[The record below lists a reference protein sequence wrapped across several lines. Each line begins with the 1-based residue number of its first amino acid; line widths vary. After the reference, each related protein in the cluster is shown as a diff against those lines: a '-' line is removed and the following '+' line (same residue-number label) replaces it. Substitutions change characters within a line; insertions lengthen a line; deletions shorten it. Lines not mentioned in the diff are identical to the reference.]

1 MCDVKKYEKIYEE
14 IKCLEPEDTLQLTL
28 EADSEEQREFY
39 QMVGDFLLQKRQ
51 KQVIARNYFKRKN
64 ISFWVELM
72 ELVNLISDKLRN
84 QQHLYLPD

>member
-39 QMVGDFLLQKRQ
+39 QMVGGFFASKKAKTGNCEEFILNEK
-51 KQVIARNYFKRKN
+51 IYCFGW
-64 ISFWVELM
+64 S
-72 ELVNLISDKLRN
+72 
-84 QQHLYLPD
+84 

>member
-14 IKCLEPEDTLQLTL
+14 IKCLEPEDT

-51 KQVIARNYFKRKN
+51 KQVIARNLF
-64 ISFWVELM
+64 
-72 ELVNLISDKLRN
+72 
-84 QQHLYLPD
+84 

>member
-39 QMVGDFLLQKRQ
+39 QIWKAIRAISSLPCAYPVGIIVPIL
-51 KQVIARNYFKRKN
+51 
-64 ISFWVELM
+64 S
-72 ELVNLISDKLRN
+72 
-84 QQHLYLPD
+84 

>member
-1 MCDVKKYEKIYEE
+1 MKNLAFFIWKLDTEYLNIGGINMCDVKKYEKIYEE

-51 KQVIARNYFKRKN
+51 KQVIARNLF
-64 ISFWVELM
+64 
-72 ELVNLISDKLRN
+72 
-84 QQHLYLPD
+84 

>member
-28 EADSEEQREFY
+28 EADSEEQRELY

-51 KQVIARNYFKRKN
+51 KQVIARNLF
-64 ISFWVELM
+64 
-72 ELVNLISDKLRN
+72 
-84 QQHLYLPD
+84 

>member
-39 QMVGDFLLQKRQ
+39 QMVGDFLLQKKQ
-51 KQVIARNYFKRKN
+51 KPR
-64 ISFWVELM
+64 
-72 ELVNLISDKLRN
+72 
-84 QQHLYLPD
+84 

>member
-39 QMVGDFLLQKRQ
+39 QMVGDFLLQKKQ
-51 KQVIARNYFKRKN
+51 KPGNCEEFILNEKIYCFGW
-64 ISFWVELM
+64 S
-72 ELVNLISDKLRN
+72 
-84 QQHLYLPD
+84 